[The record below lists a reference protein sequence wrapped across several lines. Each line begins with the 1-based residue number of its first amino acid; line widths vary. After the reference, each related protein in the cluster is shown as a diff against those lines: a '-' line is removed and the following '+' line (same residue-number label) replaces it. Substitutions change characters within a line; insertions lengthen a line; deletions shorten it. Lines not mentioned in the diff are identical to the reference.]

1 MMLFAGNLVTQQIIV
16 GDLRRRR
23 KAEAGLEVADT
34 VPGKAPFSVSS
45 SCDILCC
52 TSMQDFSVLV
62 YTSNTGTGW
71 REAARL
77 QHHSDQISGVS
88 ISSDSRRLVSC
99 GWDGLVCV
107 WSLEN
112 YHLLGSVRCGEY
124 LNCVSWSQDDKSV
137 FAGGKAGAV
146 VKLADDDD

>member
-1 MMLFAGNLVTQQIIV
+1 MLQWDAMMNLVWSTNIYTDVACLRLAGSDALDNLKLFAGNLVTQQIIV

-62 YTSNTGTGW
+62 YTSKTGTGW

-77 QHHSDQISGVS
+77 QHHSDQVS
-88 ISSDSRRLVSC
+88 TILISSASDYIHSC
-99 GWDGLVCV
+99 SDQ
-107 WSLEN
+107 WSLD
-112 YHLLGSVRCGEY
+112 
-124 LNCVSWSQDDKSV
+124 QQ
-137 FAGGKAGAV
+137 
-146 VKLADDDD
+146 